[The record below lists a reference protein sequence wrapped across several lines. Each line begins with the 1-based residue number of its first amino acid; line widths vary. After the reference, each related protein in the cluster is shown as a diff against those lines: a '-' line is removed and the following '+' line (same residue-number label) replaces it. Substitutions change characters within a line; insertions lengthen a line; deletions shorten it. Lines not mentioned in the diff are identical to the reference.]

1 MSCRDMQL
9 INGNPCNVSY
19 DHTRSCIFCENQQTG
34 EEMIKKALIILI
46 PFLLIFLFGFFL
58 LQRVQYQV
66 PIVEVVDTFTRQEIT
81 GHPSAK
87 RRSVAYAVVKIE
99 FEGREHTVTV
109 HDNTWKPLKAEDR
122 VVVTRGLSGRLVEYR
137 TTNAHRLMT
146 FSAVMGPVCML
157 VFWVITKRNTSAN
170 RRKRAHWN

>member
-9 INGNPCNVSY
+9 ISENPCNVSY

-58 LQRVQYQV
+58 LLRVQYQV

-157 VFWVITKRNTSAN
+157 VFWVITKRNTSVN
-170 RRKRAHWN
+170 RRKKT

>member
-1 MSCRDMQL
+1 
-9 INGNPCNVSY
+9 
-19 DHTRSCIFCENQQTG
+19 
-34 EEMIKKALIILI
+34 MIKKALIILI

-58 LQRVQYQV
+58 LLRVQYQV
-66 PIVEVVDTFTRQEIT
+66 PIVEVADSFTRQEIT

-109 HDNTWKPLKAEDR
+109 HDNTWEPLKAEDR

-137 TTNAHRLMT
+137 TTNACRLMT
-146 FSAVMGPVCML
+146 FSVVMGPVCML

-170 RRKRAHWN
+170 QRKKT